1 MVPTGS
7 VWAIGCAHEKL
18 DAQSGRRQ
26 TAVSVGGLV
35 RSYGSSSY
43 RAGANEVCI
52 DLGISSIS
60 IDVGSYEGGWQ
71 LAAGKLKG
79 GQIVIADRAMGL

>member
-26 TAVSVGGLV
+26 TAVSVSGLV
-35 RSYGSSSY
+35 GSYGSSSY

-60 IDVGSYEGGWQ
+60 IDVGSYEVGV
-71 LAAGKLKG
+71 AAGSWEVKRWVK
-79 GQIVIADRAMGL
+79 